1 MADSRTVL
9 LASGDGEIGERMPD
23 PQTTDG
29 TPGGPTSGPRGER
42 PRWLVPVIIVAVVAL
57 LIGAVLWIG
66 GDDEPERSGDSATTG
81 EVTEH
86 PGAVEHP
93 DEVAQPDLSDEEA
106 RDPDDLLAEGPVDA
120 PVALVVF
127 TDFQCPFCAQ
137 WSDDT
142 LPTLREYV
150 DRGDLRIEW
159 RDVNVYGED
168 SERAARAALAAAKQ
182 DTLEEY
188 HAALFPD
195 GEIREPQELS
205 EGALVD
211 LAGELGMDVDQFRE
225 DLNSD
230 EVAQT
235 IDENAQQGIELGA
248 MSTPAFLLDGTP
260 LAGAQPTE
268 VFTDALDEA
277 LAEAEG

>member
-1 MADSRTVL
+1 M
-9 LASGDGEIGERMPD
+9 
-23 PQTTDG
+23 
-29 TPGGPTSGPRGER
+29 
-42 PRWLVPVIIVAVVAL
+42 PVIIVAVVAL

-137 WSDDT
+137 WYDDT

-168 SERAARAALAAAKQ
+168 SERAARAALASRQAGHPRGISRR
-182 DTLEEY
+182 TL
-188 HAALFPD
+188 P
-195 GEIREPQELS
+195 R
-205 EGALVD
+205 
-211 LAGELGMDVDQFRE
+211 R
-225 DLNSD
+225 
-230 EVAQT
+230 
-235 IDENAQQGIELGA
+235 
-248 MSTPAFLLDGTP
+248 
-260 LAGAQPTE
+260 
-268 VFTDALDEA
+268 
-277 LAEAEG
+277 